1 MFKFFGYEYVL
12 LFDRNCNINGRS
24 VDYRLKEREIYIE
37 LTESAKEKVAKEGFD
52 PEYGARP
59 IRRALQKHVEDYLS
73 EELLKGTIQKG
84 QNIILDVVNGELAI
98 RQPEAA
104 NVHE

>member
-1 MFKFFGYEYVL
+1 MEHAQ
-12 LFDRNCNINGRS
+12 S
-24 VDYRLKEREIYIE
+24 VE
-37 LTESAKEKVAKEGFD
+37 L
-52 PEYGARP
+52 
-59 IRRALQKHVEDYLS
+59 LQKHVEDYLS